1 MNILDA
7 VIIIF
12 FMVGLLAGLRRG
24 FLKEVILLAGIVIII
39 VLSFYLKDPVSTF
52 LYKHLPF
59 FSFSGV
65 FKGVSVLN
73 ILLYELISFLC
84 ILSILYIVLRILL
97 KITGFIEKIL
107 DVTIILGIF
116 SRIAGAIVGLIES
129 YIIIFILLFAFSQ
142 PFIKVTGIEESKL
155 ANFILD
161 STPIMS
167 NAVSDVKIVLDEID
181 DLSKK
186 YKNDKTSFNEDA
198 IKLFIKYDIISEEN
212 INYLRKKGKI

>member
-1 MNILDA
+1 MNPILTEITASQWGHCAIHLTSSMTVQIQMD
-7 VIIIF
+7 VSSIF
-12 FMVGLLAGLRRG
+12 NTIRTQLPNL
-24 FLKEVILLAGIVIII
+24 GIWSNNSCGIN
-39 VLSFYLKDPVSTF
+39 PV
-52 LYKHLPF
+52 
-59 FSFSGV
+59 
-65 FKGVSVLN
+65 
-73 ILLYELISFLC
+73 
-84 ILSILYIVLRILL
+84 
-97 KITGFIEKIL
+97 FIEKIL

-167 NAVSDVKIVLDEID
+167 SAVSDVKIVLDEID